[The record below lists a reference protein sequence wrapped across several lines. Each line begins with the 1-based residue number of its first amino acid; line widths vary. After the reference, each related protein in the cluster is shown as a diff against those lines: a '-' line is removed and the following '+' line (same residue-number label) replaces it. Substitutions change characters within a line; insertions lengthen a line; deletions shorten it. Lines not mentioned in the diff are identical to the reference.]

1 MIFVSPELY
10 ALVAG
15 PWGDKEIEHRAN
27 RLRADFD
34 MFITGSVIS
43 VGQDPY
49 KKKKNAYM
57 SSLDPTEDEVWEI
70 RSRDPKPGIRVFG
83 RFTERD
89 VFVALNWA
97 HRDKLGG
104 PQSREFRDER
114 ERCKAEWRKLFPSY
128 APHTG
133 ATPDDY
139 ISNIFLTQAELA
151 RRIGKR
157 PEVVNRMLGSPG
169 NWRIDTISDLL
180 VGIAAEELDPKSV
193 SLLNRAPRNQ
203 QYPEW
208 LQENLS
214 DAHRVSRTDIK
225 RLTTSTSGKTISI
238 QEKPSPGNRK
248 ILSTSAAG

>member
-1 MIFVSPELY
+1 MTYMSIRVEITSRCNEGRLVPLAPYLPGLPSVRMIFVSPELY

-139 ISNIFLTQAELA
+139 ISNIFL
-151 RRIGKR
+151 
-157 PEVVNRMLGSPG
+157 V
-169 NWRIDTISDLL
+169 
-180 VGIAAEELDPKSV
+180 
-193 SLLNRAPRNQ
+193 
-203 QYPEW
+203 
-208 LQENLS
+208 
-214 DAHRVSRTDIK
+214 
-225 RLTTSTSGKTISI
+225 
-238 QEKPSPGNRK
+238 
-248 ILSTSAAG
+248 

>member
-1 MIFVSPELY
+1 MTTSQTSFLSEVENGEPIP
-10 ALVAG
+10 
-15 PWGDKEIEHRAN
+15 
-27 RLRADFD
+27 
-34 MFITGSVIS
+34 
-43 VGQDPY
+43 VG
-49 KKKKNAYM
+49 
-57 SSLDPTEDEVWEI
+57 
-70 RSRDPKPGIRVFG
+70 
-83 RFTERD
+83 
-89 VFVALNWA
+89 
-97 HRDKLGG
+97 KL
-104 PQSREFRDER
+104 SYLR
-114 ERCKAEWRKLFPSY
+114 ERTRNLLYDFIVRKFIEAER
-128 APHTG
+128 HG
-133 ATPDDY
+133 
-139 ISNIFLTQAELA
+139 LTQAELA